1 MANSRGRR
9 GGSSARAIWPAPIGL
24 ADAAA
29 EAEIGFTVDL
39 ISEIRSARA
48 EMNVPVATT
57 APLVFVNADAAGVAR
72 AKGAEDALRRMARVS
87 EIQFMH
93 EAPAQSVQILVR
105 GQVACIPLAGIID
118 IAAEKKRLTGEREK
132 LVKDMDGTKR
142 KLDNPDFVARA
153 PEEVIEE
160 NRERLAEAENR
171 IARIDEALKRLG

>member
-9 GGSSARAIWPAPIGL
+9 GGSSAPAIWPAPIGL

-142 KLDNPDFVARA
+142 KLDNPDFVA
-153 PEEVIEE
+153 
-160 NRERLAEAENR
+160 
-171 IARIDEALKRLG
+171 ARPKR